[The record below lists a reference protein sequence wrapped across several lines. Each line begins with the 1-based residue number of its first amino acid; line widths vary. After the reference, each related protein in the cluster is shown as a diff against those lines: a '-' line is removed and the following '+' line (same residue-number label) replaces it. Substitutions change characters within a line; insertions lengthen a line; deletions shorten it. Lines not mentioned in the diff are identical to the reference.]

1 MYPIRKQ
8 KKRMKYRVWMMVIWV
23 AATLDVMGMTVYEG
37 ETADGISSG
46 WRFTFP
52 VDRGISVGHAN
63 IPDTVQPYEMF
74 IPRRY
79 LTKEFLLGKI
89 EQAEDTAF
97 VEISHRY
104 TPYKLRLLKET
115 YRAFIRMYEA
125 ARQDGIELKIISAA
139 RTYQA
144 QSLHWNAKW
153 KRLEKQEAFTSDLEK
168 TRQILLYC
176 SLPGISRHHWGTEID
191 LNSLEPSYFD
201 TPTGEKV
208 YAWLQQNAAQY
219 GFYQPYTSRT
229 SPNRATG
236 FCEEK
241 WHWSYRPLSAP
252 FLVKY
257 KELVTPDDIAG
268 FTGDNTV
275 KELNLVEW
283 IDAVNPRLILP
294 FPYGI
299 PRVKPPFSVREFLL
313 PAVSPPKQIVL

>member
-1 MYPIRKQ
+1 MIA
-8 KKRMKYRVWMMVIWV
+8 IWV
-23 AATLDVMGMTVYEG
+23 VVTTLDAAGIGSYRG
-37 ETADGISSG
+37 DAKSETPPGRNVPLPAD
-46 WRFTFP
+46 RVV
-52 VDRGISVGHAN
+52 VDGHAN
-63 IPDTVQPYEMF
+63 LPDSVQPYEMF

-79 LTKEFLLGKI
+79 LTKEFLLGKV

-97 VEISHRY
+97 VEISRRY

-191 LNSLEPSYFD
+191 LNSLEPSYFE

-257 KELVTPDDIAG
+257 KELVTSDDIIG

-275 KELNLVEW
+275 KALDLDEW

-299 PRVKPPFSVREFLL
+299 PRVERPFSAGELLL
-313 PAVSPPKQIVL
+313 PAVSPPKRIAP

>member
-1 MYPIRKQ
+1 MIA
-8 KKRMKYRVWMMVIWV
+8 IWV
-23 AATLDVMGMTVYEG
+23 VVTTLDAAGIGSYRG
-37 ETADGISSG
+37 DAKSETPPGRNVPLPAD
-46 WRFTFP
+46 R
-52 VDRGISVGHAN
+52 VVVAGHAN
-63 IPDTVQPYEMF
+63 LPDSVQPYEMF

-79 LTKEFLLGKI
+79 LTKEFLLGKV

-97 VEISHRY
+97 VEISRRY

-208 YAWLQQNAAQY
+208 YVWLQQNAAQY

-257 KELVTPDDIAG
+257 KELVTSDDIVG

-275 KELNLVEW
+275 KALDLDEW

-299 PRVKPPFSVREFLL
+299 PRVERPFSAGELLL
-313 PAVSPPKQIVL
+313 PAVSPPKRIAP